1 MNEPKLDFVIIGAQK
16 SASSFVHFCLLDHPE
31 VYIPEKEI
39 PYFENP
45 DYKKK
50 DLTKI
55 ILASK
60 EYKKHYKAIGIKRP
74 NYFGK
79 DEVPARIFK
88 NNPNIKLIVVLRNP
102 IERAI
107 SAYFH
112 NIKYGFIPV
121 INLNK
126 GLLKILNS
134 DEIFLKN
141 YPLSKS
147 ILEYGLYGKHLK
159 KYLKFFERNQLKIIL
174 QEELIDNPIE
184 KINSI
189 YSFLNLKEHS
199 SKNIDLQPAKVKYNY
214 LYLRLST
221 LRNKFIYSYSQNK
234 TRISKK
240 SKKSILDNVVN
251 YFIIFILR
259 ILSMVINFYQK
270 PVISKKLKRLLINYY
285 QDDIDLLGKLIS
297 KDLNKWTNNNY

>member
-1 MNEPKLDFVIIGAQK
+1 M
-16 SASSFVHFCLLDHPE
+16 HFCLLDHPE
-31 VYIPEKEI
+31 VYIPEQEI

-45 DYKKK
+45 DYENK

-55 ILASK
+55 ILDSCK
-60 EYKKHYKAIGIKRP
+60 EYKIIGIKRP
-74 NYFGK
+74 NHLGK
-79 DEVPARIFK
+79 EEVPKRIFK
-88 NNPNIKLIVVLRNP
+88 NNPKVKLIAILRNP

-121 INLNK
+121 MNLEK

-134 DEIFLKN
+134 DETFLKN
-141 YPLSKS
+141 HPLSKS

-159 KYLKFFERNQLKIIL
+159 TYFKFFEEHQFKIIL

-184 KINSI
+184 KINEI

-199 SKNIDLQPAKVKYNY
+199 SKNIDLKPAKVKYNY

-251 YFIIFILR
+251 YFISFILR
-259 ILSMVINFYQK
+259 ILGMIINLYQK
-270 PVISKKLKRLLINYY
+270 PVISKELKRLLINYY
-285 QDDIDLLGKLIS
+285 QDDINLLEKLIS
-297 KDLNKWTNNNY
+297 KDLNQWINNI